1 MRDNIS
7 YKALLLDISGVLYE
21 GKRPVEGAAQ
31 LIACARKK
39 GILLRFVTNT
49 ASKARQTIIA
59 DLRTMGMAI
68 QPEELFTAP
77 MAAKRYIQKHHW
89 RPFCLVHKAIQP
101 EFADLNQHDPTCVLL
116 GDARND
122 LHYQS
127 LNRAFQLCRQGLPLI
142 GIGMNK
148 YFKDGDE
155 LKLDAGPFIRAIEW
169 AADTTAIIMGK
180 PSREFFAA
188 VVASTAYSPYE
199 CFMVGDDVFADV
211 KGAMNAGL
219 QACLVKTGKFQT
231 GDEEQVPV
239 GGLVVNSVAD
249 LIAYLSD

>member
-21 GKRPVEGAAQ
+21 GKRPIKGAAQ
-31 LIACARKK
+31 LITCAREK

-49 ASKARQTIIA
+49 ASKARKTIIA
-59 DLRTMGMAI
+59 DLHAMGMGI
-68 QPEELFTAP
+68 QAEELFTAP
-77 MAAKRYIQKHHW
+77 MAAKRYIWTHHW

-127 LNRAFQLCRQGLPLI
+127 LNRAFQLCKQGMPLI

-180 PSREFFAA
+180 PSREFFEA
-188 VVASTAYSPYE
+188 VVVSTAYSPHD
-199 CFMVGDDVFADV
+199 CLMVGDDVLADV
-211 KGAMNAGL
+211 QGAMNAGL
-219 QACLVKTGKFQT
+219 QACLVRTGKFQA
-231 GDEEQVPV
+231 GDEKLVPTE
-239 GGLVVNSVAD
+239 GLVMNSVAD
-249 LIAYLSD
+249 LIAHLPD